1 MTRTT
6 AFRQFSRVLVLVSLA
21 IVILGPPHF
30 ALAAYSCSS
39 SLSPN
44 WQICGPIGPPSGLNN
59 DPSVVQASDGTL
71 RMAWVNTG
79 LTGSTSIYYN
89 TRLSNGTWL
98 TTSSITN
105 LGGKNIFPS
114 IVQVSDG
121 TIYAFWSYKA
131 TTSTHYQTYYRYL
144 TGSVWSSYTPVPLQN
159 PTSLN
164 DTRPSAALGRDGT
177 LWLVWTRDNSTASG
191 STPVFRQL
199 WYETMNSTGWSRSEQ
214 SITSPSD
221 ANWNY
226 QPSVAIGT
234 DNNPRITFSRGQNQ
248 IFQINYIQRSGI
260 GWTSPR
266 QIVTSNSTAYD
277 VFPSLIQDR
286 NGTLW
291 VFWARNTSTNFEIR
305 SEYSWDNGTTWRGE
319 TQLTAACTGCADSNY
334 PAAVQSST
342 DKNIWVV
349 YSTNQ
354 GTTGYTLYNLV
365 TTSPISPVHHVSISN
380 LLGSYGANASE
391 LYAGGLHNP
400 WAFISQ
406 SAVVL
411 IRVTVVNLG
420 DFAETPILTMTA
432 TNTTNYSLG
441 TQPVSLPV
449 GGSAVVSFSW
459 NTTSVRPA
467 RYGFSANVTILG
479 ETIGNR
485 GDGALARTNIV
496 HLLPLGDVDQDGSDT
511 LTDVSVFFYNY
522 GFGCSAPGVCSP
534 RYNPFA
540 DVNGNG
546 TIDIV
551 DIGVVSKNFDIFT

>member
-1 MTRTT
+1 
-6 AFRQFSRVLVLVSLA
+6 
-21 IVILGPPHF
+21 
-30 ALAAYSCSS
+30 
-39 SLSPN
+39 
-44 WQICGPIGPPSGLNN
+44 
-59 DPSVVQASDGTL
+59 
-71 RMAWVNTG
+71 
-79 LTGSTSIYYN
+79 
-89 TRLSNGTWL
+89 
-98 TTSSITN
+98 
-105 LGGKNIFPS
+105 
-114 IVQVSDG
+114 
-121 TIYAFWSYKA
+121 
-131 TTSTHYQTYYRYL
+131 
-144 TGSVWSSYTPVPLQN
+144 
-159 PTSLN
+159 
-164 DTRPSAALGRDGT
+164 
-177 LWLVWTRDNSTASG
+177 
-191 STPVFRQL
+191 
-199 WYETMNSTGWSRSEQ
+199 MNSTGWSRSEQ

-221 ANWNY
+221 PNWNY
-226 QPSVAIGT
+226 QPSIAIGT
-234 DNNPRITFSRGQNQ
+234 DNNPRIAFSRGQNQ

-406 SAVVL
+406 SAIVL
-411 IRVTVVNLG
+411 IHVTVQNLG
-420 DFAETPILTMTA
+420 DYAETATLKTTV

-441 TQPVSLPV
+441 TQTVSLPV

-459 NTTSVRPA
+459 NTISVRPA
-467 RYGFSANVTILG
+467 RYGFSANVTIPG